1 MYKKIFKIFTLILSM
16 NPISLALADNIIPS
30 GNAYGSG
37 SSYVGNTDP
46 TSSNNSTS
54 SQNVSLSN
62 SQMQDTGSP
71 QIYGT
76 DNGNMSNVNSNN
88 PNQYNP
94 NNGNLNNNNP
104 NYLNQYTGNPN
115 NKNISSNS
123 QMTKPDEFAQ
133 SVAIRTG
140 LILNRFGYNLFNTP
154 NTFFASDNTPASSN
168 YILGPGDQ
176 VSIRGWGA
184 VDINYQA
191 VIDKEGGVVIPK
203 VGRVS
208 LVGVSVSNLDSYLKA
223 QIGKNFRN
231 FSVSATVTKL
241 RSIQITVAGFANT
254 PGTYTVSS
262 LSTLTDA
269 VFASGGPS
277 SQGSL
282 RNIELKRNGQVIVN
296 YDMYDLLLNGDNKSD
311 IRLAPGDIVYI
322 KPYGSQ
328 IAIYD
333 GVKVPGIYEA
343 RDGETV
349 SDIVKFAGGYTFNNT
364 KDQVIIEKMT
374 DSKQIDVASL
384 DFNKGLNQVIAN
396 GEIIHFFR
404 MPDRY
409 HDAIVLIG
417 NIANPSR
424 YNWHEGIKIRDIIPN
439 KDSLLTKS
447 FWNSYNYNSY
457 GRDMQLGLNGMEK
470 TLDNSSNNQSAQSY
484 SSGLNNTTESGQK
497 QVFNYSSNLFMAGP
511 IAIPEANINWNYAVV
526 IRLNPDT
533 YKTELIPFNL
543 SKALQGD
550 KDNNIALKPGD
561 IINILSSK
569 DIINPIQSQM
579 INVLIDGEVND
590 PGIYQVKSGATL
602 ADVIEEAG
610 GITSDAYLYGMEFNR
625 DSVKKQQTAA
635 LNQMLDSVQQSLL
648 SQASNSATQVSAT
661 TGTSS
666 GVSQAVLASQQAF
679 IDKLRQLKPTGRV
692 VLGLDPTKT
701 ALKDLPKLTIENGDA
716 IHIPPR
722 NNTIGVLGQV
732 YNPATFIYDPKRS
745 VQDYIDIA
753 GTPNDFADTSS
764 IYVLHA
770 DGTLYN
776 KQQAGWFGSFYGK
789 RLYPGDSIVV
799 PQEIQFM
806 SLQQNLINWTQ
817 ILANFGLG
825 AAAINQL
832 K

>member
-1 MYKKIFKIFTLILSM
+1 MSKKIFKIFTLILSM

-37 SSYVGNTDP
+37 SLYVGNTDP

-76 DNGNMSNVNSNN
+76 DNGNMTNVNSNN

-94 NNGNLNNNNP
+94 NNGNLYNNNP

-322 KPYGSQ
+322 KPYGTQ

-374 DSKQIDVASL
+374 DSKQIDVASF
-384 DFNKGLNQVIAN
+384 DFNKGLKQVIAN

-470 TLDNSSNNQSAQSY
+470 TLDNSSNNQSAKSY

-701 ALKDLPKLTIENGDA
+701 AVKDLPKLTIENDDA

-732 YNPATFIYDPKRS
+732 YNPATFIYDPRRS

-776 KQQAGWFGSFYGK
+776 KQQAGWFGSFYSK